1 MRKVV
6 LDGIG
11 TNTFEVS
18 YTGRVPWSGLDKY
31 VTNVVPYVDMTLS
44 GGISIEIFSV
54 GDVFSV
60 NIMQRNG
67 NRQYVDRFTALLEE
81 KGVVYIAEEPEHFQ
95 LSGIQ
100 LPIPAE

>member
-1 MRKVV
+1 M
-6 LDGIG
+6 
-11 TNTFEVS
+11 
-18 YTGRVPWSGLDKY
+18 
-31 VTNVVPYVDMTLS
+31 DMTLS

-60 NIMQRNG
+60 NIMQLNG

-81 KGVVYIAEEPEHFQ
+81 KGVAYIAEEPEQFQ

>member
-1 MRKVV
+1 M
-6 LDGIG
+6 
-11 TNTFEVS
+11 
-18 YTGRVPWSGLDKY
+18 
-31 VTNVVPYVDMTLS
+31 
-44 GGISIEIFSV
+44 